1 MVSVKLNF
9 WFQGNENDLPELVF
23 PKVREDIHVIE
34 VAVDGVQVL
43 Q

>member
-1 MVSVKLNF
+1 MISIKLNL
-9 WFQGNENDLPELVF
+9 WLQGNDNDLPELVF
-23 PKVREDIHVIE
+23 PQVREDIHVIE